1 MRSSALIPRA
11 CARKMAAALFAAGLS
26 ASAWAAPLCQPP
38 DNLIPN
44 AGFEDGAFSPG
55 GRPTGWSFQSWSTTA
70 LGTWDDAVA
79 RSGRRSVRID
89 AANPDDALWLQTV
102 QAPVNTPLYLS
113 GWIKSSRVVRGVD
126 QPGSPG
132 ATLSVLGRWDQP
144 APTLG
149 TTPWH
154 PVGMSFI
161 SDSTAL
167 LIAPRLGFWGG
178 LASGTAWY
186 DDLSLVPRVA
196 DAPHP
201 RWKILVLVYPHTD
214 VTLTDAQGL
223 RRRLIG
229 ATSQAELDKTAE
241 QARLFVETDIP
252 ALSSGN
258 MLPTITLRYAREP
271 LRSLSPILGG
281 WWPAQGDVMKEL
293 DPEFDSVIVV
303 WEPRVRDAT
312 TGEALWIGAAAGLTP
327 DRGLGQT
334 YVTMSVEYAGA
345 NGHRNVYK
353 HEWGHSILSYFQA
366 LGVTPQPTVTNHASE
381 SQYVNCKGGPQ
392 YVWQDEVNDAPIP
405 NSIYSN
411 SAGFTHDYYSGTV
424 ARAEE
429 PRTCLGIGPQAWAW
443 GGPATHSGSQPVFGA
458 DQRVNALIGQIDG
471 LKAAAMLNPRSAQL
485 LRAELMAA
493 RWALASSRPGVA
505 RASLRVF
512 TDHVQMLVRQGQ
524 LLQQAGALLAEA
536 SASASTCAARAHGAS
551 GND

>member
-1 MRSSALIPRA
+1 MNSSAFNPSA
-11 CARKMAAALFAAGLS
+11 CRRTVAAALAVVGLAGSVL
-26 ASAWAAPLCQPP
+26 AAPLCRPP

-44 AGFEDGAFSPG
+44 PGFEEGTYSPG

-70 LGTWDDAVA
+70 LGTWDNAVA
-79 RSGRRSVRID
+79 RSGRHSVRID
-89 AANPDDALWLQTV
+89 AANPDDALWLQSV
-102 QAPVNTPLYLS
+102 QAPVNTPLHLG
-113 GWIKSSRVVRGVD
+113 GWIKSERVERGLD

-132 ATLSVLGRWDQP
+132 AIVSVLGRWDQP

-154 PVGMSFI
+154 SVGMSFI
-161 SDSTAL
+161 SDTSPL
-167 LIAPRLGFWGG
+167 LISPRLGFWGG
-178 LASGTAWY
+178 LASGTAWF
-186 DDLSLVPRVA
+186 DDLILVPRVA

-201 RWKILVLVYPHTD
+201 RWKILVLIYPHTD

-229 ATSQAELDKTAE
+229 TTSQVELDKTAE
-241 QARLFVETDIP
+241 QARVFVEKDIP

-258 MLPTITLRYAREP
+258 MLPTMTLRYAREP
-271 LRSLSPILGG
+271 LKSLSPVLGG
-281 WWPAQGDVMKEL
+281 WWPAQGDVMNEL
-293 DPEFDSVIVV
+293 DPEFDSVIVI
-303 WEPRVRDAT
+303 WEPRVRDAS
-312 TGEALWIGAAAGLTP
+312 TGESLWIGAAAGLTP
-327 DRGLGQT
+327 DRGLSQT

-392 YVWQDEVNDAPIP
+392 YVWQDETDDAPIP

-411 SAGFTHDYYSGTV
+411 TAGFTHDYYSGTV

-429 PRTCLGIGPQAWAW
+429 PRTCLGIGAQAWAW
-443 GGPATHSGSQPVFGA
+443 GGPVTNSGSQPVFSA
-458 DQRVNALIGQIDG
+458 HERVNALIGQIDG
-471 LKAAAMLNPRSAQL
+471 LKTATMLSPHSAQL

-493 RWALASSRPGVA
+493 RWALASARPIVA
-505 RASLRVF
+505 RVSLGVF
-512 TDHVQMLVRQGQ
+512 SETVRALVRKQQ
-524 LLQQAGALLAEA
+524 LLQEAGALLTEA
-536 SASASTCAARAHGAS
+536 SASAGSCAGQATAMR
-551 GND
+551 